1 MSPPGRPKGEYRR
14 PQAEGTPVSGK
25 AWIVQ
30 ADIGEPGLTLE
41 ELCRACAVPAAW
53 VDQRVRAGL
62 LAPRIEADAPA
73 ASWRFDAALLVR
85 LRVMHRIEC
94 DFDAVPELAA
104 LVADLQDEIRRLRL
118 RLGGGG

>member
-1 MSPPGRPKGEYRR
+1 M
-14 PQAEGTPVSGK
+14 SGK

-30 ADIGEPGLTLE
+30 ADIDESGLTLE
-41 ELCRACAVPAAW
+41 ELCRACAVPPAW
-53 VDQRVRAGL
+53 VDERVRAGL

-85 LRVMHRIEC
+85 LRVMQRIES

-118 RLGGGG
+118 RLAGGG

>member
-1 MSPPGRPKGEYRR
+1 MSGEVWG
-14 PQAEGTPVSGK
+14 AATGS
-25 AWIVQ
+25 
-30 ADIGEPGLTLE
+30 DEPGLTLE
-41 ELCRACAVPAAW
+41 ELCRACAVPAHW